1 MTPDPIS
8 REIFETT
15 VEFVMTHPHPDVK
28 RFCNSM
34 KQGVSEWRKVESN
47 YLPAADYL
55 VEGMSIGDQGI
66 DRLLQLYAANKDAFK
81 WEQSYTREDQVVGED
96 MLSGYGFVE
105 LIGKYGPFI
114 SDSIRS
120 GIGVWGPNINY
131 PIHKHQAEEIY
142 LIMSGSAMFKV
153 GEQPETLKVPEEVV
167 FVESM
172 TPHGFKTSD
181 QPMVLFYLWQAGDLR
196 EKSTFLK

>member
-1 MTPDPIS
+1 MTPDAVS
-8 REIFETT
+8 REIYEATI
-15 VEFVMTHPHPDVK
+15 EFVLTHPHPDVN
-28 RFCNSM
+28 RFCQSLRR
-34 KQGVSEWRKVESN
+34 GAAEWHKAESK

-55 VEGMSIGDQGI
+55 HEGMSTGDQGI
-66 DRLLQLYAANKDAFK
+66 DRLLRLYAANKDAFK
-81 WEQSYTREDQVVGED
+81 CEQSYTREDQVVGED

-105 LIGKYGPFI
+105 LIGKYGPFV

-153 GEQPETLKVPEEVV
+153 GEQPETLKTPEEVV

-172 TPHGFKTSD
+172 TPHGFKTLD

-196 EKSTFLK
+196 EKSTFV